1 MTATEFRQRLYQ
13 VLNEV
18 ADSGTRAV
26 VTHRNRT
33 FYVEPEA
40 KPLLT
45 DRLVRHDT
53 LGVSPDELVAAESPA
68 WEWNE
73 ERNLDGLS

>member
-1 MTATEFRQRLYQ
+1 MTATEFRQHLYQ

-18 ADSGTRAV
+18 ANSGTRAV

-33 FYVEPEA
+33 FFVVPEA

-53 LGVSPDELVAAESPA
+53 LRVTPEELVAAEAPA

-73 ERNLDGLS
+73 EGNLDGLS

>member
-1 MTATEFRQRLYQ
+1 MTATEFRQHLYQ

-18 ADSGTRAV
+18 ADAGTRAV

-33 FYVEPEA
+33 FYVVPEA

-53 LGVSPDELVAAESPA
+53 LRVSPDQLVEGGPPL

-73 ERNLDGLS
+73 EGNLDGLS